1 MVLTLSMFR
10 KQGKGDH
17 PRLELKIFYRIN
29 KIRSAVCT
37 FRNKDEV
44 LYEVPKPKFDRAA
57 LVKNVNRIKR
67 FLPKG
72 STITKMK
79 QSYNDIIAWDAP
91 ARTVKYFVFY
101 MFFVYYFQ
109 IWWLPTIMLYYLGN
123 NYVNKKE
130 KTGSEIANVVK
141 IETVEEDDDEDD
153 DYQEDKPDEKKSLK
167 FSFDSLQ
174 TILLEFQEACGSIAS
189 YFERI
194 LNLFYFEEPFLSFLF
209 CSLLAFVSLILWM
222 FGLR

>member
-1 MVLTLSMFR
+1 MFR
-10 KQGKGDH
+10 KQGKGDC
-17 PRLELKIFYRIN
+17 PRLQLKMFYRFN

-37 FRNKDEV
+37 FRNKNEV

-123 NYVNKKE
+123 NYLHKKE
-130 KTGSEIANVVK
+130 KTGPDSANVAK
-141 IETVEEDDDEDD
+141 IEIVEEDDDEDD
-153 DYQEDKPDEKKSLK
+153 EYQEDKHDEKKSLK

-174 TILLEFQEACGSIAS
+174 TILLEFQEACGSNAS

-194 LNLFYFEEPFLSFLF
+194 LNLFYFEEPFLSFLL
-209 CSLLAFVSLILWM
+209 CSLLAFVSFVLWM
-222 FGLR
+222 FGLRQIMNNH